1 MPKLLSILL
10 VEDDIFEVLRFNNTV
25 SKLAI
30 NCNIKEAYN
39 GAEALK
45 ILENSA
51 QLPHLILLDIN
62 MPVLN
67 GKELLKILKSSV
79 SLKHIPTV
87 MFTTSEKMNDL
98 EECYNLGI
106 NGYMLKPS
114 NYDEYV
120 SKINSTLRFWSE
132 IEYLRA

>member
-1 MPKLLSILL
+1 MPKQLSILL
-10 VEDDIFEVLRFNNTV
+10 VEDDIFEILRFNNTV
-25 SKLAI
+25 ANLAI
-30 NCNIKEAYN
+30 NCKIKEASN

-45 ILENSA
+45 ILESSN

-67 GKELLKILKSSV
+67 GKELLKILKSNV
-79 SLKHIPTV
+79 SFKHIPTI
-87 MFTTSEKMNDL
+87 MFTTSEKMKDL
-98 EECYNLGI
+98 KECYNLGI

-120 SKINSTLRFWSE
+120 SKISSTLKFWSE
-132 IEYLRA
+132 VEFLSS

>member
-1 MPKLLSILL
+1 MSKALSILL
-10 VEDDIFEVLRFNNTV
+10 VEDDIFEILRFNNTV
-25 SKLAI
+25 SNLNI
-30 NCNIKEAYN
+30 NCNIREANN

-45 ILENSA
+45 VLESCN

-67 GKELLKILKSSV
+67 GKEFLKIIKKNKLY
-79 SLKHIPTV
+79 KHIPTV
-87 MFTTSEKMNDL
+87 MFTTSQKKDDL
-98 EECYNLGI
+98 KDCYNLGI

-114 NYDEYV
+114 NYDEYL

-132 IEYLRA
+132 VEFLSA